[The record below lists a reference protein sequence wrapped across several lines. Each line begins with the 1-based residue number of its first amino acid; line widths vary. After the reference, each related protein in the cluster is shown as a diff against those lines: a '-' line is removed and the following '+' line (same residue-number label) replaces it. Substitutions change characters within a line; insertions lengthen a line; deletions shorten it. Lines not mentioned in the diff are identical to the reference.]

1 MKKAQPNKETN
12 NAIILTRVSTREQE
26 EGYSIDAQLQRLRNY
41 CSRKGLKCIKEFSI
55 VESSTRGDRIQFQE
69 MIQFV
74 RHQKGSVA
82 IVCDKVDRL
91 QRSFRE
97 LPMLDELRRAGKIS
111 LHFNVEGQVL
121 DKNSNSSQIM
131 AYQMFIMMAE
141 SYTNSISDNVR
152 RSFEQMRK
160 EGKYGH
166 YAPVGYLN
174 SKDENNKAT
183 IIPDPDRG
191 LLITKLF
198 NECAKGIYTLEQL
211 TRKAREWG
219 FSTKKG
225 KTVHKQT
232 ISNVLRN
239 KFYCGVMTLKGVEYQ
254 HIYPPLIDKET
265 WKICQDVLDGR
276 MNHKI
281 RKNEP
286 LFQGMVHCAR
296 CGNLISTDVKYGK
309 YNYLFCPKCGETRVN
324 ETKCIDE
331 IKAVLYSLKNLPE
344 SYVKEAVKT
353 LDAAINKDIK
363 MEKEEQAALKRQ
375 ITATESKK
383 EQLLDLLLNKSITQD
398 LYNKK
403 YTSLCNEQEKM
414 KHRLESYDLIVRKS
428 LVTCKTLFLLA
439 NRAYELFESSKTEEK
454 RRLIKILF
462 SKLEIDGKNCLFS
475 KRKAVETLLSTAFHQ
490 KWLERFCNSRTIFL
504 YRNIKDF
511 IKYISTNGRNII
523 E

>member
-1 MKKAQPNKETN
+1 MKTGP
-12 NAIILTRVSTREQE
+12 
-26 EGYSIDAQLQRLRNY
+26 YSIDAQLQRLRNY
-41 CSRKGLKCIKEFSI
+41 CSRKGLKCFKEFSI
-55 VESSTRGDRIQFQE
+55 AESSTRGDRIQFQE

-74 RHQKGSVA
+74 RRQKGSVA

-183 IIPDPDRG
+183 IIPDPYRG

-232 ISNVLRN
+232 ISNV
-239 KFYCGVMTLKGVEYQ
+239 
-254 HIYPPLIDKET
+254 
-265 WKICQDVLDGR
+265 
-276 MNHKI
+276 
-281 RKNEP
+281 
-286 LFQGMVHCAR
+286 
-296 CGNLISTDVKYGK
+296 
-309 YNYLFCPKCGETRVN
+309 
-324 ETKCIDE
+324 
-331 IKAVLYSLKNLPE
+331 
-344 SYVKEAVKT
+344 
-353 LDAAINKDIK
+353 
-363 MEKEEQAALKRQ
+363 
-375 ITATESKK
+375 
-383 EQLLDLLLNKSITQD
+383 TQ
-398 LYNKK
+398 
-403 YTSLCNEQEKM
+403 
-414 KHRLESYDLIVRKS
+414 
-428 LVTCKTLFLLA
+428 
-439 NRAYELFESSKTEEK
+439 
-454 RRLIKILF
+454 
-462 SKLEIDGKNCLFS
+462 
-475 KRKAVETLLSTAFHQ
+475 
-490 KWLERFCNSRTIFL
+490 
-504 YRNIKDF
+504 
-511 IKYISTNGRNII
+511 
-523 E
+523 